1 MGHYSRMPYLLRLQL
16 TDRPGSLG
24 AIASALGQ
32 AGADILALDVVEHTP
47 SGNAVDDIVI
57 DLPDGGMP
65 DTAVSACSAVPG
77 VTVSFI
83 TPYPAGAPLGRDLE
97 VVELMAERPANAE
110 QVLASAVPDLFR
122 LAWGT
127 VVNGSGTTARVEHRS
142 IAAPEDDSFT
152 ATWLPMEKATRLAT
166 DTGQVPPGWLGAA
179 VAAAPL
185 GGRDRALVIG
195 RHANPEILDSEVA
208 RLGYLATLAA
218 TLSTTTAP
226 GTGGGPAT
234 AVALD
239 HLVLTVAD
247 TERSVRWYSSV
258 LGMRPI
264 SFGHGR
270 RAVALGTSKI
280 NFHDA
285 DDPTPV
291 PVARQRVPG
300 SGDLCV
306 VVPGPLSD
314 VEAHLASHGVPIET
328 GPVRRTGARG
338 QMTSLYVRDPDE
350 NLVEVACYRS

>member
-1 MGHYSRMPYLLRLQL
+1 MPYLLRLQL

-24 AIASALGQ
+24 AIASALGG

-77 VTVSFI
+77 VTVSFV

-110 QVLASAVPDLFR
+110 RVLASAVPDLFR

-127 VVNGSGTTARVEHRS
+127 VVDGSSGQARVEHRS
-142 IAAPEDDSFT
+142 IAAPEDENFT

-166 DTGQVPPGWLGAA
+166 DSGEVPPGWVGAA

-218 TLSTTTAP
+218 ALSTTTAP
-226 GTGGGPAT
+226 GEGGGPAT

-247 TERSVRWYSSV
+247 TERSVRWYSTI

-264 SFGHGR
+264 SFGNGR

-285 DDPTPV
+285 ADPTPA
-291 PVARQRVPG
+291 PVARRRVPG
-300 SGDLCV
+300 SGDICV
-306 VVPGPLSD
+306 VVPGPLGE
-314 VEAHLASHGVPIET
+314 VEARLASHGVPIET